1 MTRGP
6 LEISR
11 RGVLKAVGVGL
22 GTGLL
27 ASPVEA
33 NADVRVFAYP
43 RRGRDVQ
50 TAIEAQGGTLRAY
63 DNFEFVAAQL
73 PAKTLTAFRRDDR
86 IAGIELDGI
95 VSALPVQGERVRPR
109 DGRSG
114 ETKPWTRDG
123 QFDETW
129 RPDGRTAGTWTRDG
143 WFEEF
148 ESRMREAR
156 SVETQVRGSQSG
168 QASQTTSWG
177 YTDIAADS
185 AHDLGVTGEG
195 VDIAVLDTGVD
206 TRHSDLR
213 IAGGRDCT
221 DWWPWSTDY
230 DDDNGHG
237 THCAGI
243 ATAHDNDNGVVGV
256 APDANLYAVK
266 VLGDSASGFW
276 SDAIEGIDWCIS
288 NRIPIISMS
297 LGGDSIPSALRE
309 SLQRASDKGH
319 LIVAA
324 AGNHGNDGDGDCDE
338 RNVDAPARNRHVLA
352 VGASNSDGDVATF
365 SSVGRRTELTA
376 PGTSIYSTYKDN
388 SYATM
393 SGTSMAAPHVAG
405 VAALVWQT
413 AGYGKPSGDEGAHVR
428 DVLTSTAREI
438 DGTCDEGYGL
448 VDAYEAVRAVR

>member
-6 LEISR
+6 IEISR
-11 RGVLKAVGVGL
+11 RNVLKAVGVSL

-27 ASPVEA
+27 ASPVAA

-43 RRGRDVQ
+43 RRGHDVQ
-50 TAIEAQGGTLRAY
+50 VAVEEQGGSLRAY

-73 PAKTLTAFRRDDR
+73 PAKSLTAFQHDDR

-95 VSALPVQGERVRPR
+95 VSALPVQGERARPR
-109 DGRSG
+109 NRRNG
-114 ETKPWTRDG
+114 ETKWWTRDG
-123 QFDETW
+123 QFDATW
-129 RPDGRTAGTWTRDG
+129 RQNSRTDGTWTRDG

-156 SVETQVRGSQSG
+156 SVETDVRGSRS
-168 QASQTTSWG
+168 SQKTSWG
-177 YTDIAADS
+177 YIDIAADS

-213 IAGGRDCT
+213 IAGGIDCT

-243 ATAHDNDNGVVGV
+243 ATAHDNGNGVVGV

-266 VLGDSASGFW
+266 VLGNSASGFW
-276 SDAIEGIDWCIS
+276 SDAIQGIDWCIS

-297 LGGDSIPSALRE
+297 LGGDSIPSALRD
-309 SLQRASDKGH
+309 SLQRAVDNGH
-319 LIVAA
+319 LVVAA
-324 AGNHGNDGDGDCDE
+324 AGNRGNDGDGDCDE
-338 RNVDAPARNRHVLA
+338 RNVDAPARNRNVLA
-352 VGASNSDGDVATF
+352 VGASTSDGDVATF

-376 PGTSIYSTYKDN
+376 PGTGIYSTYKGN

-405 VAALVWQT
+405 VAALVWQA
-413 AGYGKPSGDEGAHVR
+413 AGYGKPSGDEGARVR
-428 DVLTSTAREI
+428 DVLTSTATEI
-438 DGTCDEGYGL
+438 DGTCDEGHGL